1 MFRVIFKVS
10 RTKGNLEGIRAGI
23 VTSYIKNNMLDIV
36 QDILDRTLFV
46 KMVKMCKTYKIYKLE

>member
-10 RTKGNLEGIRAGI
+10 RTKGNLEGIRAEI